1 MQIVLLSGGSGKRL
15 WPLSNDVRSKQFIKI
30 FKKDE
35 SETEYESMVQ
45 RIYRQIKEV
54 DTEDQITI
62 ATSKKQVSAIINQLG
77 GDVSI
82 SVEPCRRDT
91 FPAIALAV
99 SYLHDVLGVSEE
111 EPVVVCPVDPYVDK
125 GFFAMLKELEQLVL
139 EGNSNICLMGIEP
152 TYPSEKYGYIVPETN
167 KRVSRVLSFKE
178 KPDYNSAKK
187 YIAQGG
193 LWNAGVFSF
202 KLGYILARSHELIDF
217 VNYKDLYH
225 KYADLTK
232 ISFDYAIM
240 EKETNVQVIRY
251 SGEWKD
257 LGTWN
262 TFSEAMRDPTMG
274 YVITDQKCTNTNV
287 INELSIPVICMGI
300 KDAVVAVSG
309 DGILVSDKRES
320 SEIKSYV
327 EQVDA
332 QIMFAE
338 KSWGNFIVLDVQ
350 DTSMTIKIELKQN
363 QHLTYHSHEHRDE
376 VWTVISGTGIAVIDD
391 KEYTIQDGSVLTMR
405 AGQKHTVRAISELS
419 IIEVQM
425 GNEIDV
431 NDKIKY

>member
-30 FKKDE
+30 FKKDQ
-35 SETEYESMVQ
+35 SETDYESMVQ

-125 GFFAMLKELEQLVL
+125 KFFCMLKDLEKLVVK
-139 EGNSNICLMGIEP
+139 GNSNICLMGIEP
-152 TYPSEKYGYIVPETN
+152 TYPSEKYGYIVPEDS
-167 KRVSRVLSFKE
+167 KLVSKVLSFKE

-187 YIAQGG
+187 YIVQGG
-193 LWNAGVFSF
+193 LWNAGVFAF
-202 KLGYILARSHELIDF
+202 KLGYILAKSHELIDF
-217 VNYKDLYH
+217 VNYKDLYR

-350 DTSMTIKIELKQN
+350 DTSMTIRIELKQN

-391 KEYTIQDGSVLTMR
+391 KEYTIQEGSVLTMR

-431 NDKIKY
+431 NDKIKH

>member
-35 SETEYESMVQ
+35 SETDYESMVQ

-99 SYLHDVLGVSEE
+99 SYLHDVLGISEE

-125 GFFAMLKELEQLVL
+125 GFFSMLKELEKLVL

-152 TYPSEKYGYIVPETN
+152 TYPSEKYGYIVPENN
-167 KRVSRVLSFKE
+167 KLVSRVLSFKE
-178 KPDYNSAKK
+178 KPDCDSAKK

-193 LWNAGVFSF
+193 LWNAGVFAF
-202 KLGYILARSHELIDF
+202 KLGYILAKSHELIDF
-217 VNYKDLYH
+217 MNYKDLYH

-262 TFSEAMRDPTMG
+262 TFSEAMRDSTMG

-309 DGILVSDKRES
+309 DGVLVSDKRES

-350 DTSMTIKIELKQN
+350 DTSMTIKIELKEN

-376 VWTVISGTGIAVIDD
+376 VWTVISGTGIAIIDD
-391 KEYTIQDGSVLTMR
+391 KEYTIQEGSVLTMR
-405 AGQKHTVRAISELS
+405 AGQKHMVKAISELS
-419 IIEVQM
+419 IIEVQT

-431 NDKIKY
+431 NDKMKY